1 MLKNLQRIENCV
13 FNAFEKLKYDHKC
26 DIDVGIHARKEYQC
40 IRVYCDVIKPVP
52 SPHVDY
58 IAFVIRTARVYQ
70 DVYAYAYNLFNTLL
84 RPYFKK

>member
-13 FNAFEKLKYDHKC
+13 FNAFEKIKYIHKC
-26 DIDVGIHARKEYQC
+26 DIDVSIHVRKEHQC
-40 IRVYCDVIKPVP
+40 IRIYCDVIKSVP

-58 IAFVIRTARVYQ
+58 ISFVIKTARVYQ
-70 DVYAYAYNLFNTLL
+70 DVYACAYNLFIVLL